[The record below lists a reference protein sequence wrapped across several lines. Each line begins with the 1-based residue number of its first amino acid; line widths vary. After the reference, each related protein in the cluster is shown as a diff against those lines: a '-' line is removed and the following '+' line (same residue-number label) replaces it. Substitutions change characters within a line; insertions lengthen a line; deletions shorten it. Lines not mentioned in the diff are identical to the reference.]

1 VDVSVSSGRAPWAG
15 TRYLTDDET
24 KLLAELSQED
34 RDFYVT
40 LLDSGARWG
49 GIAKLPWSQV
59 DIDNRVIL
67 LYRFK
72 TKNESVLPM
81 TDRVYETMRRRRECG
96 QTMGFEASHPNS
108 LIIR

>member
-1 VDVSVSSGRAPWAG
+1 MDVSVSSGRAPWAG
-15 TRYLTDDET
+15 TRYLTDDEET
-24 KLLAELSQED
+24 KLLAGLSQED

-40 LLDSGARWG
+40 LPDSGARWG

-72 TKNESVLPM
+72 MKNESVLP
-81 TDRVYETMRRRRECG
+81 TDLYR
-96 QTMGFEASHPNS
+96 FFALEATLLVTAELPT
-108 LIIR
+108 